1 METISDFGTVDFFAV
16 ETITL
21 GIFNLWLGMNNLAAA
36 SQLALIGFTFVL
48 ALLGLELAARRRQ
61 RFNDTKISLYKGFNK
76 KVSPLK
82 NFSIFLICLL
92 PLTIGFIIPTSI
104 LIVNSINY
112 LDLEN
117 FNNLLNLS
125 MNSFLYSYCNI
136 INYSVFVSNSCCWFK
151 VL

>member
-1 METISDFGTVDFFAV
+1 MVLPLARPAIIAGLSLVLMETISDFGTVDFFAV

-48 ALLGLELAARRRQ
+48 VLGLELAARRRQ

-76 KVSPLK
+76 KDLLK

-92 PLTIGFIIPTSI
+92 PLTIGFVIPTSI
-104 LIVNSINY
+104 LIVIQ
-112 LDLEN
+112 L
-117 FNNLLNLS
+117 
-125 MNSFLYSYCNI
+125 
-136 INYSVFVSNSCCWFK
+136 VT
-151 VL
+151 